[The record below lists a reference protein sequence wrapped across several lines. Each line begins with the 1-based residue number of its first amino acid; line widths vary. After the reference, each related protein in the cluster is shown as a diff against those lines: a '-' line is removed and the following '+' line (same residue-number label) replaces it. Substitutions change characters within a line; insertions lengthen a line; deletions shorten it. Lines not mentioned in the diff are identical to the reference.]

1 MRGGSAP
8 WPTLRWVTTLLCALC
23 AFTCLPSA
31 QPFTGHTSAATAP
44 PIGISGPQ
52 PPVGVSRNGS
62 GVPNGDLSS
71 TAAAPLIPK
80 PQTQRALIVLVLVSA
95 LVIIYFVI
103 RTIRTRR
110 KNKKTRK
117 YGVLDTNIGNMELT
131 PLDQEDID
139 DDTLFD
145 ANHPRR

>member
-1 MRGGSAP
+1 MRSDSSL
-8 WPTLRWVTTLLCALC
+8 WSIRWVTGVLCGLCAL
-23 AFTCLPSA
+23 TCLPNA
-31 QPFTGHTSAATAP
+31 QSLQFHTLPAPASPTGV
-44 PIGISGPQ
+44 SGPQ
-52 PPVGVSRNGS
+52 PPIAVTRNSS
-62 GVPNGDLSS
+62 GTANGDLSS
-71 TAAAPLIPK
+71 TAPTALIPK
-80 PQTQRALIVLVLVSA
+80 PQTQRALAVLVVVSA
-95 LVIIYFVI
+95 GVIIYFVI

-131 PLDQEDID
+131 PLEQEDED